1 MTASSLLRPTSETSL
16 RDSCLKIRLRKLILN
31 FGLLI
36 TNSLLVVFTYLL
48 HVHFFFLFSHYFLT
62 VVYHPAMA
70 AIPKNKPFKKITVIL
85 YTVAFCQLFIRDMMM
100 IAV

>member
-48 HVHFFFLFSHYFLT
+48 HVHFLLFSHYFLT

-70 AIPKNKPFKKITVIL
+70 AIPKK
-85 YTVAFCQLFIRDMMM
+85 
-100 IAV
+100 